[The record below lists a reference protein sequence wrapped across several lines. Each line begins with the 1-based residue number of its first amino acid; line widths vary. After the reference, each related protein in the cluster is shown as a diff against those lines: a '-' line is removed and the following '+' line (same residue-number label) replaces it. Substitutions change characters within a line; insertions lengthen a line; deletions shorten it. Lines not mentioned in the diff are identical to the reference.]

1 MKFYK
6 CPHCGNIIVYAQN
19 MGVPVFCCGEKM
31 QEVTEGVGAPEK
43 HIPVISQEGNMVK
56 VSVGEVAHP
65 MTPEHHIA
73 WVVLET
79 ENGFQLKNI
88 KNAEVAE
95 AVFAISEGEKVVAA
109 YSYCNLHGLWRSK

>member
-6 CPHCGNIIVYAQN
+6 CSHCGNIVVYAQN

-31 QEVTEGVGAPEK
+31 QEITESIGAPEK
-43 HIPVISQEGNMVK
+43 HTPIISQEGNIVK
-56 VSVGEVAHP
+56 VTMGEAAHP
-65 MTPEHHIA
+65 MTVEHHIA

-88 KNAEVAE
+88 DATGAPE
-95 AVFAISEGEKVVAA
+95 AVFVINDSEKVVSA
-109 YSYCNLHGLWRSK
+109 YAYCNLHGLWRSK